1 MKYLEKIEAII
12 LKIEYIAVIF
22 VLLLMCLLAFAQVV
36 LRNLFSFS
44 FIWADVV
51 VRMGVLWVAILGASI
66 ATSERGH
73 IHIDLFSKILS
84 KPYDRY
90 LEALLHLTASV
101 VCFVFFLVAWEFV
114 SVEKEVGSIVDALHT
129 PEWIFTI
136 IFPIGFIF
144 MAFKFLI
151 CFFADL
157 GGGKKEKGEE
167 GKAA

>member
-1 MKYLEKIEAII
+1 MEFLKKIEGFI
-12 LKIEYIAVIF
+12 LKIEYVSVVL
-22 VLLLMCLLAFAQVV
+22 VLLTMCLLAFTQVV

-84 KPYDRY
+84 KPYDKY
-90 LEALLHLTASV
+90 LEALLHLTAAA
-101 VCFVFFLVAWEFV
+101 VCFVFFLVAMEFL
-114 SVEKEVGSIVDALHT
+114 SVEKEVGSVVDALHT
-129 PEWIFTI
+129 PEWVFTL
-136 IFPIGFIF
+136 IFPIGFIL

-151 CFFADL
+151 CFLADL
-157 GGGKKEKGEE
+157 NGKKEEAGEVKE
-167 GKAA
+167 A